1 MQTVIQALVR
11 LPGVRLLIA
20 GGPEKP
26 SLDTDPEAIRIRQM
40 AASLGVADRVHLLGS
55 VRMNSSRVDPRRRL
69 VVCTP
74 WYEPFGIVP
83 IEAAACGK
91 PVVGS
96 AVGGL
101 LDTIVDGGT
110 GSLVPPRDPVATARA
125 IRDLLAD
132 TGRRRAYGVAAR
144 QRAVRMYDWD
154 AVSAATDLA
163 YRSVVGVEQ
172 RSEVSA

>member
-1 MQTVIQALVR
+1 M
-11 LPGVRLLIA
+11 
-20 GGPEKP
+20 
-26 SLDTDPEAIRIRQM
+26 
-40 AASLGVADRVHLLGS
+40 
-55 VRMNSSRVDPRRRL
+55 
-69 VVCTP
+69 VCTP

-101 LDTIVDGGT
+101 LDTVVDGGT
-110 GSLVPPRDPVATARA
+110 GTWCRRGIRPRSPARSGPVWRTPAVAS
-125 IRDLLAD
+125 
-132 TGRRRAYGVAAR
+132 AYGVGGPAAGG
-144 QRAVRMYDWD
+144 RMYDWD
-154 AVSAATDLA
+154 AVAAATDLA